1 MSHNLGISRLKHL
14 NYLDQCLGKKLYKY
28 LKQWMKNILH
38 ILDRLTYENQMDT
51 KVVENNYVW
60 GIHSVSDAGKKLI
73 GQAYFE
79 Q

>member
-1 MSHNLGISRLKHL
+1 
-14 NYLDQCLGKKLYKY
+14 
-28 LKQWMKNILH
+28 MKNILH
-38 ILDRLTYENQMDT
+38 ILDRLTYENQIDA

-60 GIHSVSDAGKKLI
+60 GIHSVSDAGKKLT